1 MSAIKLR
8 ARRLVSRFV
17 RSIET
22 WYTFNPEKYE
32 LGINMD
38 AQDEHGYFRP
48 LKGDEG
54 MSLLCFLW
62 QISLSI
68 SHEEQAKKT
77 PDSMK

>member
-1 MSAIKLR
+1 
-8 ARRLVSRFV
+8 
-17 RSIET
+17 
-22 WYTFNPEKYE
+22 
-32 LGINMD
+32 MD